1 MKVMVI
7 GSSSGIGLATADLF
21 RAQGHQIVN
30 IDRKSIDLER
40 ADSDELLRKRLTI
53 HEPDVIIN
61 CAGYLG
67 DNDESARRSLSV
79 NVESNWSLI
88 RYYVENPTKRRVK
101 IIMVGSSAYREG
113 KKQYMMYSASKAAV
127 HNLWEG
133 AKDYFENTLVTISVL
148 HPVRTRTK
156 MTINR
161 FSPHLDYF
169 EPSEVA
175 EELLTLALDPT
186 SKCVCLS
193 FKEKL

>member
-1 MKVMVI
+1 MKAMII

-21 RAQGHQIVN
+21 KAQGHQVVN
-30 IDRKSIDLER
+30 IDRETIDLER
-40 ADSDELLRKRLTI
+40 VDSDELLRKRLTI
-53 HEPDVIIN
+53 HQPDVIIN

-67 DNDESARRSLSV
+67 ENDESARRSLAV

-88 RYYVENPTKRRVK
+88 RYYVENPAQRRVK

-133 AKDYFENTLVTISVL
+133 ARGYFENSLVTVSVL

-161 FSPHLDYF
+161 FSPNLDYF
-169 EPSEVA
+169 EPAEVA

>member
-1 MKVMVI
+1 MKVMII
-7 GSSSGIGLATADLF
+7 GSSSGVGLATADLF
-21 RAQGHQIVN
+21 RAKGHQVVN
-30 IDRKSIDLER
+30 IDREAIDLER
-40 ADSDELLRKRLTI
+40 DDSDELLRKRLTI

-67 DNDESARRSLSV
+67 ENDESARRSLSV

-101 IIMVGSSAYREG
+101 IIMVGSSAYRAG

-133 AKDYFENTLVTISVL
+133 ARDYFENTPVTVSVL

-161 FSPHLDYF
+161 FSPNLDYF
-169 EPSEVA
+169 EPEEVA
-175 EELLTLALDPT
+175 EELLTLSLDPT
-186 SKCVCLS
+186 SKCVCLT
-193 FKEKL
+193 FEGKL